1 MRILH
6 LSNDLYPR
14 VTGGTEIFVQQ
25 LIEAQWAL
33 PGAPEVCWAAHA
45 AAATSRDHNPEAP
58 LAPHQ
63 RLLPAITPAGR
74 LASVGHRAAALP
86 GFAELLAQWRPD
98 VLHLHSLSPRC
109 GLSHVQAARRAG
121 VAVVVTV
128 HAPGF
133 TCLQGSLLHHRTTPC
148 DGRIRPWR
156 CSECRL
162 VNAGLPAPIAS
173 LIALQNGWPL
183 SAEQPGRLAH
193 LLTTRRVTAAY
204 GRAWRELVGQV
215 AGFHVLAEWSAE
227 VLRRNGVAEQQLR
240 LIRTAG
246 PPPLPPRRRRPLEDG
261 VLRLVYW
268 GRCAEVKGLHLVI
281 EAIRSLPADAPVQLS
296 FYGPYWDDS
305 AYGRSL
311 QARIAGDPRFVI
323 HGPLAKEALLPRLQ
337 EHDLAVVPST
347 WYETGPLT
355 VLEAFAAG
363 LPVAGSDLGGI
374 RELLSGQA
382 CGFLLPLRS
391 AAWAGLIQG
400 LMADPTPLEAATPVP
415 RPFTAVAAEL
425 QRWYHELKGNRDSDP
440 AR

>member
-1 MRILH
+1 LRILH
-6 LSNDLYPR
+6 LANDLYPR

-25 LIEAQWAL
+25 LIEAQWGL
-33 PGAPEVCWAAHA
+33 PQPEQVLWAAHA
-45 AAATSRDHNPEAP
+45 AAATSADHNTGAA

-63 RLLPAITPAGR
+63 RLLPPVQPAGR
-74 LASVGHRAAALP
+74 LASVGHAAAAIP
-86 GFAELLAQWRPD
+86 GFEALLQEWQPD
-98 VLHLHSLSPRC
+98 LLHLHSLSPRC
-109 GLSHVQAARRAG
+109 GLSHVRAARRAG
-121 VAVVVTV
+121 VPVVVTV

-162 VNAGLPAPIAS
+162 VNAGLPAPLAG

-183 SAEQPGRLAH
+183 SPERPGRLAH
-193 LLTTRRVTAAY
+193 LLTSRRVTSAF
-204 GRAWRELVGQV
+204 GHAWRELLQGV
-215 AGFHVLAEWSAE
+215 AGFHVLAAWSAE
-227 VLRRNGVAEQQLR
+227 VLRRNGVSERQLR

-246 PPPLPPRRRRPLEDG
+246 PAPLPPRQRRPLADG

-281 EAIRSLPADAPVQLS
+281 DAIRSLPAELPVQLS

-311 QARIAGDPRFVI
+311 QGRIAGDPRFI
-323 HGPLAKEALLPRLQ
+323 RHGPIVKEALLPLLQ

-374 RELLSGQA
+374 RELLQGQA

-391 AAWAGLIQG
+391 EAWAGLIRQ
-400 LMADPTPLEAATPVP
+400 LLADPSPLAATTPVP
-415 RPFTAVAAEL
+415 RPFSTVAASLQAWYGEL
-425 QRWYHELKGNRDSDP
+425 TAET
-440 AR
+440 AA